1 MNPSRSSTEHGDAIA
16 QVERRIE
23 LRRARMVRHAAEARD
38 ALRERAKPLPL
49 LGVVAVGVAA
59 LVLGRSGGRGAPSN
73 TARSAAGV
81 AAKSG
86 VAAAL
91 IALLQ
96 NALRLGTSPLVR
108 AGWSM
113 YARRRA

>member
-1 MNPSRSSTEHGDAIA
+1 MKPSRNSTEHLDAIA

-23 LRRARMVRHAAEARD
+23 MRRARMVRHATEARD
-38 ALRERAKPLPL
+38 AFRERAKPLPL

-59 LVLGRSGGRGAPSN
+59 MVLGRSGSRAAPSSS
-73 TARSAAGV
+73 TRRAAGV

-86 VAAAL
+86 VAAAA

-96 NALRLGTSPLVR
+96 TALRLGTSPLVR

>member
-1 MNPSRSSTEHGDAIA
+1 MSQSRTKLEHGDAIA

-23 LRRARMVRHAAEARD
+23 LRRARMVRHVTEARD

-59 LVLGRSGGRGAPSN
+59 LVLGRTGGRIEAAPRRAARV
-73 TARSAAGV
+73 TAR
-81 AAKSG
+81 SG
-86 VAAAL
+86 VAAAA

-96 NALRLGTSPLVR
+96 TVLRLGTSPLVR